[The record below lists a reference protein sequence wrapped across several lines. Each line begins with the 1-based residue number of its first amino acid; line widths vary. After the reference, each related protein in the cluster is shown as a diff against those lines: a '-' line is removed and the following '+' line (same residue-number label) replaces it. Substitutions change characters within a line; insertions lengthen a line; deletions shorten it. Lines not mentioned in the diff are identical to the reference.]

1 MAWYHKFPWTNFHE
15 LNLDWILEICGKAEK
30 AIPEIDEA
38 ITRADT
44 AADNANSAADLA
56 NTNATN
62 ANDAAARA
70 NTAARKID
78 PITAT
83 AATVHGASASVT
95 VEDTNPGKVFHFLIP
110 AGEKGDPGPAG
121 GAGDLID
128 NGNFSNPVNQ
138 RGSTSYNGTGSKM
151 YTIDRWFTTSSVS
164 GAVVVGN
171 RYITVASGATISQ
184 IIPADQD
191 GSFQSDVDVGYTA
204 VARETNGTLH
214 IANGRGL
221 TDSKLSF
228 TLEDDAGITV
238 TLGSGNWEYCALY
251 RGSYTANNVPGYVAK
266 EYATQLAQCQ
276 RYLLY
281 LHPNRAMM
289 YGNSGNAS
297 GTGARLFLP
306 SPVQMRLNPTVSAFT
321 VNASTPSGAA
331 NNVTFTPTSA
341 NVTANGIGFYG
352 DYSSAISASPTYV
365 AVTASIQNNPVEISA
380 DM

>member
-1 MAWYHKFPWTNFHE
+1 MAWYNRFPWTNFHE

-44 AADNANSAADLA
+44 AADSANSAADLA
-56 NTNATN
+56 NSSATG
-62 ANDAAARA
+62 ASDAAAVA
-70 NTAARKID
+70 TNAARKID

-128 NGNFSNPVNQ
+128 NGNFSNPINQ

-171 RYITVASGATISQ
+171 RYITVASGATVSQ

-191 GSFQSDVDVGYTA
+191 GSFPSDADVGYTA

-214 IANGRGL
+214 IANGAGL

-228 TLEDDAGITV
+228 TLGDAGAGITV

-251 RGSYTANNVPGYVAK
+251 RGSYTASNVPGYVAK

-276 RYLLY
+276 RYY
-281 LHPNRAMM
+281 IEVGVVDF
-289 YGNSGNAS
+289 Y
-297 GTGARLFLP
+297 ARTRWLFYSDWIRFAFP
-306 SPVQMRLNPTVSAFT
+306 MRV
-321 VNASTPSGAA
+321 
-331 NNVTFTPTSA
+331 TPTMSYK
-341 NVTANGIGFYG
+341 NPETGTEGVIGVYSNGTYTDVSGIGIKGYTYG
-352 DYSSAISASPTYV
+352 FRVDGGVDGILQPDTPYKGYF
-365 AVTASIQNNPVEISA
+365 TASA